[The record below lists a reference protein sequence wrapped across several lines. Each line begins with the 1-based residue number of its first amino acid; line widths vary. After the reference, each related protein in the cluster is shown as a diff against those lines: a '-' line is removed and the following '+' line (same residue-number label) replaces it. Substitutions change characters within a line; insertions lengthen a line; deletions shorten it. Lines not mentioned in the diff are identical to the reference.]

1 MPGKVTV
8 TGKTASDPWYVYI
21 LQCGDRTLYT
31 GITTELQR
39 RLEQHNAGKASRYTR
54 ARLPVELLYSETTSN
69 RTEAQ
74 KREYEIK
81 QLTRREKLALI
92 NAGNI

>member
-1 MPGKVTV
+1 MT
-8 TGKTASDPWYVYI
+8 DLWYVYI
-21 LQCGDRTLYT
+21 LQCGDSTLYT

-39 RLEQHNAGKASRYTR
+39 RLEQHNSGKASRYTR
-54 ARLPVELLYSETTSN
+54 ARLPVKLLYSETTSN

-92 NAGNI
+92 DTDNT

>member
-1 MPGKVTV
+1 MPGNEVT
-8 TGKTASDPWYVYI
+8 DLWYVYI
-21 LQCGDRTLYT
+21 LQCGDHTLYT

-39 RLEQHNAGKASRYTR
+39 RLKQHNTGKASRYTR
-54 ARLPVELLYSETTSN
+54 ARLPVKLLYSETTSN

-92 NAGNI
+92 STVKI

>member
-1 MPGKVTV
+1 MT
-8 TGKTASDPWYVYI
+8 DLWYVYI
-21 LQCGDRTLYT
+21 LQCGDHTLYT

-39 RLEQHNAGKASRYTR
+39 RLQQHNTGKASRYTR
-54 ARLPVELLYSETTSN
+54 ARLPVKLLYSETTSN

-92 NAGNI
+92 STVNI

>member
-1 MPGKVTV
+1 MPGKIAVT
-8 TGKTASDPWYVYI
+8 DLWYVYI
-21 LQCGDRTLYT
+21 LQCGDSTLYT
-31 GITTELQR
+31 GITTEPQR
-39 RLEQHNAGKASRYTR
+39 RLEQHNSGKASRYTR
-54 ARLPVELLYSETTSN
+54 ARLPVKLLYSETRSN

-92 NAGNI
+92 NVDSI

>member
-1 MPGKVTV
+1 MAGERETNH
-8 TGKTASDPWYVYI
+8 WYVYI
-21 LQCGDRTLYT
+21 LECGDRTLYT

-39 RLEQHNAGKASRYTR
+39 RLAQHNAGKASRYTR
-54 ARLPVELLYSETTSN
+54 SRLPVALLYSEITSN

-81 QLTRREKLALI
+81 QLKRHEKLALI
-92 NAGNI
+92 SGKSASANNI

>member
-1 MPGKVTV
+1 MADKSET
-8 TGKTASDPWYVYI
+8 DHWYVYI
-21 LQCGDRTLYT
+21 LECGDSTLYT

-39 RLEQHNAGKASRYTR
+39 RLAQHNAGKASRYTR
-54 ARLPVELLYSETTSN
+54 ARLPVELLYSEITSN

-81 QLTRREKLALI
+81 QLTRRKKLALI
-92 NAGNI
+92 NAKVTGATSF